1 MQQFLLE
8 ESRVSSDKPG
18 GSRITGDMI
27 AGISAYRITG
37 YMVAGVS
44 DYRIT
49 GYKVAGIYA

>member
-1 MQQFLLE
+1 MQQFLLA